1 MSRPF
6 VILLSILFISILAYF
21 WNETSQPTSSPT
33 LEPPAESSAKPLPPL
48 QYVGGKACTACHAHE
63 SQLWKNSHHALAMQE
78 ANEATVLGN
87 FNNTTFS
94 NFGVTSRF
102 FKQGENFFVQTD
114 GPDGTLTDYEI
125 TYTFGATPLQQYLIE
140 FPGGRYQALGIAWD
154 ARPQEE
160 GGQRWFHLY
169 PNEKIA
175 HDDELH
181 WTGPNQN
188 WNYMCAECHST
199 HLQKNYDLAT
209 NHYQTTWTD
218 MDVAC
223 EACHGPGSRH
233 VAWAEKKSVEG
244 QKGQANEKGLQVQF
258 PLFNDKTWQFPTGG
272 DTAKRQA
279 PVAAHTEIDACA
291 RCHSRRTSITDAYEH
306 GKPLL
311 ETHLPSLLEQGRY
324 HEDGQILD
332 EVYVYGSF
340 LQSKMYQAGVSCS
353 DCHEPHGM
361 KLRETGNA
369 LCTRCHRSEHF
380 DVQTHHFHQAGSKG
394 AQCVE
399 CHMPSKTYMVVDPR
413 RDHSI
418 RVPRPDLSAKLDTP
432 NACNQCHKKK
442 TAKWATDHVEEWYG
456 PRKQEK
462 PHYGE
467 VLKAAREREPGGDVA
482 LLKLANEKTN
492 PDIVRASALALLQR
506 YPSARMVEALKAG
519 IQDKE
524 PLVRIGAVRALDAID
539 PKQRYELG
547 GALLKDPVLAVR
559 IEAGRYLASI
569 PGDSLSKIQQN
580 KLNQTIDEYIQSQ
593 LVNAERPS
601 SHLNLGILYAERGQ
615 LKKAEEAYHTALRL
629 DAAFYPALVNLADLY
644 RLQKRDK
651 EGEPLLRQALASARN
666 DASVHHALGLLL
678 IRTGQ
683 KSEAMPALKRA
694 WELQPDN
701 PRYGYVYGIALN
713 SFGERE
719 KAIAILEDVSHR
731 HPNDHQIL
739 FTLITLYRDQGN
751 RTVALQYA
759 NRLMSLSPQDPAVQ
773 QLFQQLQGTEEQ

>member
-1 MSRPF
+1 MSRF
-6 VILLSILFISILAYF
+6 FIILLSILFIGLLGYF
-21 WNETSQPTSSPT
+21 GNKAFQPTSSQAP
-33 LEPPAESSAKPLPPL
+33 EPPAEISEKPLSPL
-48 QYVGGKACTACHAHE
+48 QYVGGKTCTTCHAHQ
-63 SQLWKNSHHALAMQE
+63 SQLWEKSHHDLAMQE
-78 ANEATVLGN
+78 ANEVTVLGN
-87 FNNTTFS
+87 FNNATLT

-102 FKQGENFFVQTD
+102 YKQGEKFIVQTD

-125 TYTFGATPLQQYLIE
+125 TYTFGATPLQQYLIK

-154 ARPQEE
+154 TRLQEE

-169 PNEKIA
+169 PNEKIS

-181 WTGPNQN
+181 WTGSNQN

-209 NHYQTTWTD
+209 DTYQTTWTD
-218 MDVAC
+218 MNVAC
-223 EACHGPGSRH
+223 EACHGPGSHH
-233 VAWAEKKSVEG
+233 VAWAEKKRGDSQVR
-244 QKGQANEKGLQVQF
+244 QANGKGLQVKF
-258 PLFNDKTWQFPTGG
+258 PLYNDKAWQFPAEGN
-272 DTAKRQA
+272 TAKHTA
-279 PVAAHTEIDACA
+279 SMDAHTEIEACA

-306 GKPLL
+306 GKLLL
-311 ETHLPSLLEQGRY
+311 ETHLPTLLDPGLY

-340 LQSKMYQAGVSCS
+340 LQSKMYHAGVTCS
-353 DCHEPHGM
+353 DCHEPHGL

-380 DVQTHHFHQAGSKG
+380 DRQTHHFHQTGSAG

-442 TAKWATDHVEEWYG
+442 TEKWAADHLGEWYG
-456 PRKQEK
+456 PRKLEK

-467 VLKAAREREPGGDVA
+467 VLKAGHEWEPGGDVA
-482 LLKLANEKTN
+482 LLTLANETAN
-492 PDIVRASALALLQR
+492 PDIVRATALSLLQR
-506 YPSARMVEALKAG
+506 YPSAKMVEALKAG
-519 IQDKE
+519 MQDND

-547 GALLKDPVLAVR
+547 GALLKDPVRAVR

-569 PGDSLSKIQQN
+569 PSDALSKTQRDA
-580 KLNQTIDEYIQSQ
+580 LNQTVDEYIQSQ

-601 SHLNLGILYAERGQ
+601 SHLNLGILYSERRQ
-615 LKKAEEAYHTALRL
+615 FQKAEEEYRTSLRL
-629 DAAFYPALVNLADLY
+629 DPTFYPAFVNLADLY
-644 RLQKRDK
+644 RVQDQDAQG
-651 EGEPLLRQALASARN
+651 EGFLLQALEIAPN

-678 IRTGQ
+678 VRIGKKQ
-683 KSEAMPALKRA
+683 EAMGSLKKA
-694 WELQPDN
+694 TALQPDN
-701 PRYGYVYGIALN
+701 SRYGYVYGIALH
-713 SFGERE
+713 SVGETE
-719 KAIAILEDVSHR
+719 KAIAALEENYKR
-731 HPNDHQIL
+731 HPNDRQTL
-739 FTLITLYRDQGN
+739 FTLITMHRDGGN
-751 RTVALQYA
+751 VKRAGQYA
-759 NRLMSLSPQDPAVQ
+759 RKLIALAPEDPTAR
-773 QLFQQLQGTEEQ
+773 QLLKQLTTKP